1 MRTTHWVVYYFKNPN
16 SWYPVLERARILLA
30 IPEIQLLTHVCQW
43 RHKAYGRWRT
53 RCKHL
58 SQQCVSSMSD
68 RKQRWQELELP
79 VVPLSERS
87 SAGRTGQPRTLWLQ
101 GAPRKQWE
109 TRRRGRWNIGVQSP
123 EWWRRH
129 SIFGIGGWFLPW
141 KRFPLWKKYSLQ
153 QQNCVWLIFSPLLW
167 NYEIAVTFYV
177 LGTCWN
183 YYLFLWYWSACTYT
197 FIHDRS
203 LMRGVVTVTSIRYSC
218 KTLKTKM
225 NDIIILVERDKLMP
239 YGVYRLQRINAG

>member
-1 MRTTHWVVYYFKNPN
+1 MRTTHWVVYYFTNPN
-16 SWYPVLERARILLA
+16 SWYPVLERSRILLA

-43 RHKAYGRWRT
+43 RHKVYGRWRT

-68 RKQRWQELELP
+68 RKQRWQEPELP

-123 EWWRRH
+123 EWWWRH
-129 SIFGIGGWFLPW
+129 SIFGIRGWFLPW

-153 QQNCVWLIFSPLLW
+153 QQNCV
-167 NYEIAVTFYV
+167 
-177 LGTCWN
+177 
-183 YYLFLWYWSACTYT
+183 
-197 FIHDRS
+197 
-203 LMRGVVTVTSIRYSC
+203 
-218 KTLKTKM
+218 
-225 NDIIILVERDKLMP
+225 
-239 YGVYRLQRINAG
+239 